1 MKNFLGILILIAG
14 FCATAQA
21 DVWKWV
27 DAQGNTHF
35 VDTNKPI
42 FTWVDDSGDAH
53 YSDTPDHE
61 DAVAVVL
68 VWVSNGSLPDLGSA
82 KGASGS
88 GSAIPGETPEQQAA
102 REKAQAYYCKRA
114 TEIYESYA
122 NAPRLYKTN
131 GIGEREYLSEEEAAK
146 TIAETLEQK
155 EEHCSKVTATSQV
168 VRKMPTSSGA
178 P

>member
-1 MKNFLGILILIAG
+1 MKSFLAILILIAG

-42 FTWVDDSGDAH
+42 FTWVDESGDAH

-68 VWVSNGSLPDLGSA
+68 VWVANGSLQDLDKAEGT
-82 KGASGS
+82 SGS

-102 REKAQAYYCKRA
+102 REKAEAYYCKRA
-114 TEIYESYA
+114 TEIYDSYV

-131 GIGEREYLSEEEAAK
+131 EAGERVYLDKEEAAK
-146 TIAETLEQK
+146 TIAETRAQK
-155 EEHCSKVTATSQV
+155 DELC
-168 VRKMPTSSGA
+168 R
-178 P
+178 